1 MVKIFVGNLSADT
14 TSDELRSLFSQYGKI
29 AECSI
34 LKNFGFVHMDSK
46 SEAEEAIRKLHQYQL
61 NGQSMNVEL
70 SHGKAKGSA
79 KLHVGNIACSNQE
92 LRAKFEEFG
101 VVLECDIVKNYAFVH
116 MERMEDAME
125 AVNQIDNTAFKV
137 DWSAKMATGANATPL
152 GKLHPSI
159 GAKRG
164 FEAGP
169 GAGNGL
175 IPSPAPPAS
184 FSPIQGFQPAI
195 PPSTYP
201 QTTQYNAAGGF
212 SPQPPQPSAVQD
224 FSQKKQKKKSRWS
237 SETPDQKTVIPGMP
251 TVIPPGLTRDQER
264 AYIVQL
270 QIEDLTR
277 KLRTGDL
284 GIPVNPEDRSPSP
297 EPIYNSE
304 GKRLNTREYRTRKK
318 IEEERHS
325 LITEM
330 VGLNP
335 DFKPPADYKPP
346 ATRVN
351 DKVMIPQDEYPEINF
366 VGLLI
371 GPRGNTLKNIEK
383 ECCAKIMIRGKGSVK
398 EGKVGRKD
406 GQMLPGE
413 DEPLHALVT
422 ANTMENVKKAVEQI
436 RNILKQ
442 GIETPE
448 DQNDLRKMQLREL
461 ARLNGTLREDDNR
474 ILRPW
479 QNTEPRSITN
489 TTLCTKCG
497 GAGHISSDCKYTSSF
512 AAQRAPGAEPPQS
525 AQDKARMDKE
535 YLSLM
540 AELGEAPVPGS
551 GGGHVHGGGPRPL
564 GPHSNQGP
572 PNRPPWMGSGSNENR
587 GYHGMHGGPHNFP
600 PPMPNMGGPPMPPNP
615 NGMPAPWM
623 QPPPPP
629 MGQGPG
635 PHGHPMSMMPP
646 PMGMMPPPPPPPGN
660 QPPPPPSG
668 PLPPWQQQ
676 APPPPPT
683 SSMATSTPLPW
694 QQNTPTTSSPGT
706 GTLHPWQQPQQPPAS
721 AVQPPPPMGNPS
733 MVPPPPG
740 VQPPLPP
747 GAPPPPPPPPP
758 GSASMMY
765 VPPPP
770 PPPMDPSN
778 FVTMMGIGLPP
789 FGMPPAPPPPPPQN

>member
-1 MVKIFVGNLSADT
+1 
-14 TSDELRSLFSQYGKI
+14 
-29 AECSI
+29 
-34 LKNFGFVHMDSK
+34 
-46 SEAEEAIRKLHQYQL
+46 
-61 NGQSMNVEL
+61 
-70 SHGKAKGSA
+70 
-79 KLHVGNIACSNQE
+79 
-92 LRAKFEEFG
+92 
-101 VVLECDIVKNYAFVH
+101 
-116 MERMEDAME
+116 
-125 AVNQIDNTAFKV
+125 
-137 DWSAKMATGANATPL
+137 MATGANATPL

-169 GAGNGL
+169 GAGLMASPGL
-175 IPSPAPPAS
+175 PVPFPP
-184 FSPIQGFQPAI
+184 PNFQ
-195 PPSTYP
+195 
-201 QTTQYNAAGGF
+201 
-212 SPQPPQPSAVQD
+212 QPPPPPVPFAAASHQFPSAVAGFAQQTQQPQPAGMQSPSSGD
-224 FSQKKQKKKSRWS
+224 AGQKKARKRSRWS

-251 TVIPPGLTRDQER
+251 TIIPPGLTREQER

-270 QIEDLTR
+270 QIEDLSR

-284 GIPVNPEDRSPSP
+284 EIPVNPEERSPSP

-318 IEEERHS
+318 LEEERHA

-330 VGLNP
+330 VRLNP
-335 DFKPPADYKPP
+335 EFKPPADYKPP

-406 GQMLPGE
+406 GQMLSGE

-479 QNTEPRSITN
+479 QSSEPRSITN
-489 TTLCTKCG
+489 TTVCTKCG
-497 GAGHISSDCKYTSSF
+497 GAGHISSDCKFTSTF
-512 AAQRAPGAEPPQS
+512 TPRAGEPQS
-525 AQDKARMDKE
+525 AQDRARMDKE

-540 AELGEAPVPGS
+540 AELGEAPVPSSSGGPSHNPPSGPRGS
-551 GGGHVHGGGPRPL
+551 GPN
-564 GPHSNQGP
+564 SNQAP
-572 PNRPPWMGSGSNENR
+572 PSRPPWMSSGPSENR
-587 GYHGMHGGPHNFP
+587 HFPSMHGGPSNHGGHHSFP
-600 PPMPNMGGPPMPPNP
+600 PPVPSMGGHPMPPSH
-615 NGMPAPWM
+615 NGPPPPWM

-629 MGQGPG
+629 MNQGPG
-635 PHGHPMSMMPP
+635 PHGPP
-646 PMGMMPPPPPPPGN
+646 PMGLLPPMGLMPPPPPPPNG
-660 QPPPPPSG
+660 QPPPPPSA

-676 APPPPPT
+676 APPPPPA
-683 SSMATSTPLPW
+683 SSMGTSAPLPW
-694 QQNTPTTSSPGT
+694 QQNTVTTSTPGS
-706 GTLHPWQQPQQPPAS
+706 GNLPPWQQQQSS
-721 AVQPPPPMGNPS
+721 AGGAAQPPPPMGTPS

-758 GSASMMY
+758 GSAGMMY
-765 VPPPP
+765 APPPP
-770 PPPMDPSN
+770 PPPMDPTN
-778 FVTMMGIGLPP
+778 FVTMMGMGVPGMPP

>member
-1 MVKIFVGNLSADT
+1 CLSY
-14 TSDELRSLFSQYGKI
+14 SS
-29 AECSI
+29 
-34 LKNFGFVHMDSK
+34 
-46 SEAEEAIRKLHQYQL
+46 
-61 NGQSMNVEL
+61 
-70 SHGKAKGSA
+70 
-79 KLHVGNIACSNQE
+79 
-92 LRAKFEEFG
+92 
-101 VVLECDIVKNYAFVH
+101 
-116 MERMEDAME
+116 
-125 AVNQIDNTAFKV
+125 
-137 DWSAKMATGANATPL
+137 ATPYF
-152 GKLHPSI
+152 G
-159 GAKRG
+159 
-164 FEAGP
+164 
-169 GAGNGL
+169 
-175 IPSPAPPAS
+175 
-184 FSPIQGFQPAI
+184 
-195 PPSTYP
+195 
-201 QTTQYNAAGGF
+201 
-212 SPQPPQPSAVQD
+212 
-224 FSQKKQKKKSRWS
+224 QKKRKRSRWS

-251 TVIPPGLTRDQER
+251 TVIPAGLTRDQER

-284 GIPVNPEDRSPSP
+284 GIPVIPEDRSPSP

-335 DFKPPADYKPP
+335 EFKPPADYKPP
-346 ATRVN
+346 ATRVS

-479 QNTEPRSITN
+479 QSTEPRSITN
-489 TTLCTKCG
+489 TTVCTKCG
-497 GAGHISSDCKYTSSF
+497 GAGHISSDCKFTSSF
-512 AAQRAPGAEPPQS
+512 AQRPGEPPQS

-540 AELGEAPVPGS
+540 AELGEAPVPSS
-551 GGGHVHGGGPRPL
+551 GGGHSNPPPSGPRPS
-564 GPHSNQGP
+564 GPNNNQPP
-572 PNRPPWMGSGSNENR
+572 PNRPPWMNSGPTDNR
-587 GYHGMHGGPHNFP
+587 NYHGMHQGPGGPHNFP

-615 NGMPAPWM
+615 NGMPPPWM

-629 MGQGPG
+629 MSQGPA
-635 PHGHPMSMMPP
+635 PPGHPM
-646 PMGMMPPPPPPPGN
+646 
-660 QPPPPPSG
+660 G

-683 SSMATSTPLPW
+683 SSMATSAPLPW
-694 QQNTPTTSSPGT
+694 QQNTTTTSTPAT
-706 GTLHPWQQPQQPPAS
+706 GNLPPWQQPQQTAVS
-721 AVQPPPPMGNPS
+721 AAQPPPPMGNPS

-758 GSASMMY
+758 GSAGMMY
-765 VPPPP
+765 APPPP
-770 PPPMDPSN
+770 PPPMDPN
-778 FVTMMGIGLPP
+778 YVTMMGIPGMPP
-789 FGMPPAPPPPPPQN
+789 YGMPPAPPPPPPQS

>member
-1 MVKIFVGNLSADT
+1 
-14 TSDELRSLFSQYGKI
+14 
-29 AECSI
+29 
-34 LKNFGFVHMDSK
+34 
-46 SEAEEAIRKLHQYQL
+46 
-61 NGQSMNVEL
+61 
-70 SHGKAKGSA
+70 
-79 KLHVGNIACSNQE
+79 
-92 LRAKFEEFG
+92 
-101 VVLECDIVKNYAFVH
+101 
-116 MERMEDAME
+116 
-125 AVNQIDNTAFKV
+125 
-137 DWSAKMATGANATPL
+137 MATGANATPL

-164 FEAGP
+164 FDSGP
-169 GAGNGL
+169 GAGL
-175 IPSPAPPAS
+175 MAPPGPPVS
-184 FSPIQGFQPAI
+184 FPLQNF
-195 PPSTYP
+195 
-201 QTTQYNAAGGF
+201 
-212 SPQPPQPSAVQD
+212 QPPQLSNPV
-224 FSQKKQKKKSRWS
+224 FSQFPGAVSSALSNPIGVGIQSQAGGGAGGDFGQKKRKKSRWS

-251 TVIPPGLTRDQER
+251 TVIPPGLSRDQER

-318 IEEERHS
+318 LEEERHS

-335 DFKPPADYKPP
+335 EFKPPADYKPP
-346 ATRVN
+346 ATRVS

-422 ANTMENVKKAVEQI
+422 ANTMENVKKAVDQI
-436 RNILKQ
+436 RTILKQ

-479 QNTEPRSITN
+479 QSTEPRSITN

-497 GAGHISSDCKYTSSF
+497 GAGHISSDCKFTSSF
-512 AAQRAPGAEPPQS
+512 AARPGEPPQS

-540 AELGEAPVPGS
+540 AELGEAPVPAS
-551 GGGHVHGGGPRPL
+551 GGGHSNPPPSGPRPG
-564 GPHSNQGP
+564 GPTNNQP
-572 PNRPPWMGSGSNENR
+572 LQNRPPWMNSSPTDNR
-587 GYHGMHGGPHNFP
+587 NFHGMHGAPGGPHNFP

-615 NGMPAPWM
+615 SGMPPPWM

-629 MGQGPG
+629 MGQGPA
-635 PHGHPMSMMPP
+635 PPGHPMGMMPP
-646 PMGMMPPPPPPPGN
+646 PMGMMPPPPPPPNN

-683 SSMATSTPLPW
+683 SSMATSAPLPW
-694 QQNTPTTSSPGT
+694 QQNTTTTSTPAT
-706 GTLHPWQQPQQPPAS
+706 ANLPPWQQPQQTATS
-721 AVQPPPPMGNPS
+721 GTQPPPPMGTPS

-758 GSASMMY
+758 GSAGMMY
-765 VPPPP
+765 APPPP
-770 PPPMDPSN
+770 PPPMDPS
-778 FVTMMGIGLPP
+778 FVTMMGIPGMPP
-789 FGMPPAPPPPPPQN
+789 YGMPPAPPPPPPQS

>member
-1 MVKIFVGNLSADT
+1 
-14 TSDELRSLFSQYGKI
+14 
-29 AECSI
+29 
-34 LKNFGFVHMDSK
+34 
-46 SEAEEAIRKLHQYQL
+46 
-61 NGQSMNVEL
+61 
-70 SHGKAKGSA
+70 
-79 KLHVGNIACSNQE
+79 
-92 LRAKFEEFG
+92 
-101 VVLECDIVKNYAFVH
+101 
-116 MERMEDAME
+116 
-125 AVNQIDNTAFKV
+125 
-137 DWSAKMATGANATPL
+137 MATGANATPL

-169 GAGNGL
+169 GAGNGMM
-175 IPSPAPPAS
+175 PTAAPVVSFPPVQVFQPPVVTQAFAQTHQ
-184 FSPIQGFQPAI
+184 FSP
-195 PPSTYP
+195 PS
-201 QTTQYNAAGGF
+201 GF
-212 SPQPPQPSAVQD
+212 SPQQQD
-224 FSQKKQKKKSRWS
+224 FNQKKQRKKSRWS

-318 IEEERHS
+318 IEEERHA

-335 DFKPPADYKPP
+335 EFKPPADYKPP

-512 AAQRAPGAEPPQS
+512 STQRGPGGEPPQS

-540 AELGEAPVPGS
+540 AELGEGPIPGS
-551 GGGHVHGGGPRPL
+551 GPGPGHSGGGQGGPPRPSA
-564 GPHSNQGP
+564 PSSQAP
-572 PNRPPWMGSGSNENR
+572 PSRPPWMASSANDNR
-587 GYHGMHGGPHNFP
+587 NYHAMHPGGHHNYP
-600 PPMPNMGGPPMPPNP
+600 PPMGMAAPGMGAPGMGGPGMGAPGMGAPGMVAAGMGGPPMSHNP
-615 NGMPAPWM
+615 NGMPPPWM

-629 MGQGPG
+629 MGQSPG
-635 PHGHPMSMMPP
+635 HHGHPMGMMPP
-646 PMGMMPPPPPPPGN
+646 PMGMMPPPPPPPN
-660 QPPPPPSG
+660 SQPPPPPSG
-668 PLPPWQQQ
+668 PLPPWQQP

-683 SSMATSTPLPW
+683 TSMATSSSLPW

-706 GTLHPWQQPQQPPAS
+706 GALPPWQQQSLVS
-721 AVQPPPPMGNPS
+721 APQPPPPMGAPS

-758 GSASMMY
+758 GSTSMMY
-765 VPPPP
+765 APPPP

-778 FVTMMGIGLPP
+778 FVMMGMGVPGMPP

>member
-1 MVKIFVGNLSADT
+1 
-14 TSDELRSLFSQYGKI
+14 
-29 AECSI
+29 
-34 LKNFGFVHMDSK
+34 
-46 SEAEEAIRKLHQYQL
+46 
-61 NGQSMNVEL
+61 
-70 SHGKAKGSA
+70 
-79 KLHVGNIACSNQE
+79 
-92 LRAKFEEFG
+92 
-101 VVLECDIVKNYAFVH
+101 
-116 MERMEDAME
+116 
-125 AVNQIDNTAFKV
+125 
-137 DWSAKMATGANATPL
+137 MATGANATPL

-169 GAGNGL
+169 GAGLMPTPGPPVSF
-175 IPSPAPPAS
+175 PSLPN
-184 FSPIQGFQPAI
+184 FQPPI
-195 PPSTYP
+195 PNVSFP
-201 QTTQYNAAGGF
+201 QTHPVFTAVAAF
-212 SPQPPQPSAVQD
+212 PTPPQPPQGAGIPSQSD
-224 FSQKKQKKKSRWS
+224 FGQKKAKKRSRWS

-325 LITEM
+325 LITDM
-330 VGLNP
+330 VALNP
-335 DFKPPADYKPP
+335 EFKPPADYKPP

-436 RNILKQ
+436 RTILKQ

-479 QNTEPRSITN
+479 QSTEPRSVTN

-497 GAGHISSDCKYTSSF
+497 GAGHISSDCKFTSSF
-512 AAQRAPGAEPPQS
+512 AAPRAGEPPQS

-540 AELGEAPVPGS
+540 AELGEAPVPSS
-551 GGGHVHGGGPRPL
+551 GGGH
-564 GPHSNQGP
+564 SNNQ
-572 PNRPPWMGSGSNENR
+572 NSGHNR
-587 GYHGMHGGPHNFP
+587 GN
-600 PPMPNMGGPPMPPNP
+600 NN
-615 NGMPAPWM
+615 
-623 QPPPPP
+623 QPPPV
-629 MGQGPG
+629 
-635 PHGHPMSMMPP
+635 SLLPP
-646 PMGMMPPPPPPPGN
+646 PMGMMPPPPPPPNN

-676 APPPPPT
+676 APPPPPA
-683 SSMATSTPLPW
+683 SSMATSAPLPW
-694 QQNTPTTSSPGT
+694 QQSKNTSFDQ
-706 GTLHPWQQPQQPPAS
+706 LNRE
-721 AVQPPPPMGNPS
+721 VQPVSHTFHGRFWRF
-733 MVPPPPG
+733 
-740 VQPPLPP
+740 
-747 GAPPPPPPPPP
+747 
-758 GSASMMY
+758 
-765 VPPPP
+765 
-770 PPPMDPSN
+770 D
-778 FVTMMGIGLPP
+778 T
-789 FGMPPAPPPPPPQN
+789 

>member
-1 MVKIFVGNLSADT
+1 
-14 TSDELRSLFSQYGKI
+14 
-29 AECSI
+29 
-34 LKNFGFVHMDSK
+34 
-46 SEAEEAIRKLHQYQL
+46 
-61 NGQSMNVEL
+61 
-70 SHGKAKGSA
+70 
-79 KLHVGNIACSNQE
+79 
-92 LRAKFEEFG
+92 
-101 VVLECDIVKNYAFVH
+101 
-116 MERMEDAME
+116 
-125 AVNQIDNTAFKV
+125 
-137 DWSAKMATGANATPL
+137 
-152 GKLHPSI
+152 
-159 GAKRG
+159 
-164 FEAGP
+164 
-169 GAGNGL
+169 
-175 IPSPAPPAS
+175 
-184 FSPIQGFQPAI
+184 
-195 PPSTYP
+195 
-201 QTTQYNAAGGF
+201 
-212 SPQPPQPSAVQD
+212 
-224 FSQKKQKKKSRWS
+224 
-237 SETPDQKTVIPGMP
+237 
-251 TVIPPGLTRDQER
+251 
-264 AYIVQL
+264 
-270 QIEDLTR
+270 
-277 KLRTGDL
+277 
-284 GIPVNPEDRSPSP
+284 
-297 EPIYNSE
+297 
-304 GKRLNTREYRTRKK
+304 
-318 IEEERHS
+318 
-325 LITEM
+325 M

-479 QNTEPRSITN
+479 QNSEPRSITN

-512 AAQRAPGAEPPQS
+512 AAHRATGGEPPQS

-540 AELGEAPVPGS
+540 AELGEAPVPTS
-551 GGGHVHGGGPRPL
+551 GGGHS
-564 GPHSNQGP
+564 SNQGGGQRSSGLNNNQQQQ
-572 PNRPPWMGSGSNENR
+572 NRPPWMNSGPSESRN
-587 GYHGMHGGPHNFP
+587 YHSMHGAPGGGPHSYP

-615 NGMPAPWM
+615 NGLPPPWM

-635 PHGHPMSMMPP
+635 PHGHPMGLLPP
-646 PMGMMPPPPPPPGN
+646 PMGMMPPPPPPPSN

-694 QQNTPTTSSPGT
+694 QQNTTTTSSPGT
-706 GTLHPWQQPQQPPAS
+706 GTLPPWQQPQQSAAS
-721 AVQPPPPMGNPS
+721 GAQPPPPMGAPS

-758 GSASMMY
+758 GSTGMMY
-765 VPPPP
+765 APPPP

-778 FVTMMGIGLPP
+778 FVTMMGMGVPGMPP

>member
-1 MVKIFVGNLSADT
+1 
-14 TSDELRSLFSQYGKI
+14 
-29 AECSI
+29 
-34 LKNFGFVHMDSK
+34 
-46 SEAEEAIRKLHQYQL
+46 
-61 NGQSMNVEL
+61 
-70 SHGKAKGSA
+70 
-79 KLHVGNIACSNQE
+79 
-92 LRAKFEEFG
+92 
-101 VVLECDIVKNYAFVH
+101 
-116 MERMEDAME
+116 
-125 AVNQIDNTAFKV
+125 
-137 DWSAKMATGANATPL
+137 MATGANATPL
-152 GKLHPSI
+152 DFPSK
-159 GAKRG
+159 KR
-164 FEAGP
+164 
-169 GAGNGL
+169 
-175 IPSPAPPAS
+175 
-184 FSPIQGFQPAI
+184 
-195 PPSTYP
+195 
-201 QTTQYNAAGGF
+201 
-212 SPQPPQPSAVQD
+212 
-224 FSQKKQKKKSRWS
+224 KRSRWNQDTM
-237 SETPDQKTVIPGMP
+237 EQKTVIPGMP
-251 TVIPPGLTRDQER
+251 TVIPPGLTREQER

-284 GIPVNPEDRSPSP
+284 GIPPNPEDRSPSP

-304 GKRLNTREYRTRKK
+304 GKRLNTREFRTRKK
-318 IEEERHS
+318 LEEERHT

-330 VGLNP
+330 VALNP

-346 ATRVN
+346 ATRVS

-383 ECCAKIMIRGKGSVK
+383 ECNAKIMIRGKGSVK

-479 QNTEPRSITN
+479 QSSETRSITN
-489 TTLCTKCG
+489 TTVCTKCG
-497 GAGHISSDCKYTSSF
+497 GAGHIASDCKF
-512 AAQRAPGAEPPQS
+512 QRPGDPQS

-540 AELGEAPVPGS
+540 AELGEAPVPASVGS
-551 GGGHVHGGGPRPL
+551 TSGPATTPLASAPRPAA
-564 GPHSNQGP
+564 PTSNP
-572 PNRPPWMGSGSNENR
+572 PPPSLMSTTQSRPPWMNSGPSENR
-587 GYHGMHGGPHNFP
+587 PYHGMHGGGP
-600 PPMPNMGGPPMPPNP
+600 GGPGGGPHSFPHPLPSLTGGHGGHPMQHNP
-615 NGMPAPWM
+615 NGPPPPWM

-629 MGQGPG
+629 MNQGPHPPGHHG
-635 PHGHPMSMMPP
+635 PPPMDQYLGSTPVGSGVYRLHQGKGMMPPP
-646 PMGMMPPPPPPPGN
+646 PMGMMPPPPPPPSG

-676 APPPPPT
+676 QQQPPPPPPPS
-683 SSMATSTPLPW
+683 SSMASSTPLPW
-694 QQNTPTTSSPGT
+694 QQNTTTTTTSAGTGSIPPWQQQQAAAAASPGT
-706 GTLHPWQQPQQPPAS
+706 PQMQ
-721 AVQPPPPMGNPS
+721 GNPT
-733 MVPPPPG
+733 MVPLPPG

-758 GSASMMY
+758 GSAGMMI
-765 VPPPP
+765 PPRSS
-770 PPPMDPSN
+770 DGPSHESED
-778 FVTMMGIGLPP
+778 FPRPLVTLPGRQP
-789 FGMPPAPPPPPPQN
+789 QQRPWWTGWFGKAA